1 MGGIFS
7 RESDGSDIKGAC
19 SAGATVRS
27 QEWSFDPWPSRLAAQ
42 SRVRGES
49 WRHNLPWHAVLGNLG
64 GHGWRSKMMMAV
76 MMEVVA
82 MSVSCGLVSK
92 NPVRKTRTPATSPP
106 HRSTATPPCTVLLCY
121 YATLGIRDA
130 DDCTGQ
136 APPRRYH
143 LVQHHG
149 RPDDECGSGVTGD
162 DLSSEI
168 ASMTRTARPD
178 RTTSIPLV
186 RLTTSATPNPRPV
199 P

>member
-49 WRHNLPWHAVLGNLG
+49 WRHNVPWHAVLGNLG
-64 GHGWRSKMMMAV
+64 GHGWCSKMMMAV

-106 HRSTATPPCTVLLCY
+106 HRSTATPPCT
-121 YATLGIRDA
+121 
-130 DDCTGQ
+130 GQ

-143 LVQHHG
+143 LVRHHG
-149 RPDDECGSGVTGD
+149 RPDDECGSGVK
-162 DLSSEI
+162 
-168 ASMTRTARPD
+168 RHWR
-178 RTTSIPLV
+178 
-186 RLTTSATPNPRPV
+186 
-199 P
+199 